1 MSQTNETSDAV
12 IERRRDTLKIIGAI
26 GTTCAFPFS
35 ANELYGQQQSQPGHQ
50 HETSAPP
57 SPASAYTP
65 KFFNQTDYKIVAQ
78 LTDLIIPPTDTP
90 GAVAAGV
97 PAYIDDVVSKNKEL
111 QATFTAGLTW
121 LKSKSFP
128 TLSESARIALLTP
141 VSAAIDNDAKGD
153 VKSPEAKFFRAA
165 KNLTADGYY
174 TSYQGLVTELGY
186 QGNQALAAFPACELP
201 MK

>member
-1 MSQTNETSDAV
+1 M
-12 IERRRDTLKIIGAI
+12 IENRRDTLKIIGAI

-35 ANELYGQQQSQPGHQ
+35 ANELYGQHQ
-50 HETSAPP
+50 HESAPP
-57 SPASAYTP
+57 AAATNYTP
-65 KFFNQTDYKIVAQ
+65 KFFNSADYKIVAQ
-78 LTDLIIPPTDTP
+78 LADLIIPPTDTP

-97 PAYIDDVVSKNKEL
+97 PAYIDDVVSKNKDL
-111 QATFTAGLTW
+111 QNTFAAGLAW
-121 LKSKSFP
+121 LKAKSFP

-153 VKSPEAKFFRAA
+153 IKSPEAKFFRAA
-165 KNLTADGYY
+165 KSLTADGYY